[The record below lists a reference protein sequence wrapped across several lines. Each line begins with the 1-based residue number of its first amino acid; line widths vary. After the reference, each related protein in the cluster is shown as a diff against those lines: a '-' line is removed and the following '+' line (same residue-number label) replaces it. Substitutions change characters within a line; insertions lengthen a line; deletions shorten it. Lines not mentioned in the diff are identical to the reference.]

1 MDFLKFQSPEQNLRI
16 DIARIRVYNKA
27 CRRVCHIKRSTQNLP
42 RGHSS
47 LVEYQLPKLRRRVRF
62 PLSAPVFTR
71 VRFSLSF
78 LIMREISSGD
88 ISRIKKQT
96 PQGLLLL
103 YSHSVSSVCSDSYKI
118 DILPLC
124 AEFRFVLGQKSA
136 GFFGIAADFRMP
148 AGIRHSS

>member
-78 LIMREISSGD
+78 LIMQEISSSD
-88 ISRIKKQT
+88 
-96 PQGLLLL
+96 
-103 YSHSVSSVCSDSYKI
+103 VSSVCSDSYKI

-124 AEFRFVLGQKSA
+124 AEFRFVLGQKGA
-136 GFFGIAADFRMP
+136 GFFGVAADFRMP

>member
-1 MDFLKFQSPEQNLRI
+1 MRYKKMNQSR
-16 DIARIRVYNKA
+16 
-27 CRRVCHIKRSTQNLP
+27 
-42 RGHSS
+42 
-47 LVEYQLPKLRRRVRF
+47 
-62 PLSAPVFTR
+62 
-71 VRFSLSF
+71 RFSLSF

-124 AEFRFVLGQKSA
+124 AEFRFVLGQKGA
-136 GFFGIAADFRMP
+136 GFFGVAADFRMP
-148 AGIRHSS
+148 RRMCAAETAGFRQQMPRLRCRAAVQITCHLNDRIAALLDFL